1 MDKDRMELA
10 ARAIA
15 ELAPLG
21 NRLGLRSAMQVAETD
36 GLAAN
41 MLTALLGHEL
51 VAGHATMMK
60 LSAKI
65 DRWLAL
71 VADDRLTEDQER
83 GTREAVRLAIAA
95 SRLTERY
102 RAGLLSLARLRGWD
116 SGRPAGASAAASRRI
131 DPADLLAA
139 FGDDDDL
146 DDGPDDG
153 PGDGPKGGTRA
164 LVQALQQMR
173 AVNSQLSAPLG
184 NGHANG
190 AKPNGAPKPN
200 GAHTPSAPHANRDT
214 LRHGQPLGRFPRR
227 PALRRPHARRL
238 PCRQPAM
245 GNGRCRLHGGKSTGA
260 RTAAGLARVRANRL
274 VHGARTAEIVE
285 LRSAAARHGCN
296 LRALAR
302 LANAAEAQS
311 ERSTPCPATK
321 PRRVAR
327 G

>member
-1 MDKDRMELA
+1 
-10 ARAIA
+10 
-15 ELAPLG
+15 
-21 NRLGLRSAMQVAETD
+21 
-36 GLAAN
+36 

-116 SGRPAGASAAASRRI
+116 AAGIAGASAGRRI

-139 FGDDDDL
+139 FGS
-146 DDGPDDG
+146 DDGLEDDPG
-153 PGDGPKGGTRA
+153 DDPGDGPKGGTRA
-164 LVQALQQMR
+164 LLQALQQMR
-173 AVNSQLSAPLG
+173 AVNTQLSAALGNG

-190 AKPNGAPKPN
+190 AKPNGAPMPN
-200 GAHTPSAPHANRDT
+200 GTHTPPPASQADGTCPPQGASLRRMGT
-214 LRHGQPLGRFPRR
+214 LRHGNPSGDFLAAPRCGTR
-227 PALRRPHARRL
+227 TRAGC

-245 GNGRCRLHGGKSTGA
+245 ANGRCRLHGGKSTGA

-274 VHGARTAEIVE
+274 VRGARTAEIVE
-285 LRSAAARHGCN
+285 LRSAAARHGRN

-302 LANAAEAQS
+302 LANAAEPQS
-311 ERSTPCPATK
+311 ERSTPCPATT

>member
-1 MDKDRMELA
+1 
-10 ARAIA
+10 
-15 ELAPLG
+15 
-21 NRLGLRSAMQVAETD
+21 MQVAETD

-190 AKPNGAPKPN
+190 AKPNGAPMPN
-200 GAHTPSAPHANRDT
+200 GAHTPSAPHANRGT

-227 PALRRPHARRL
+227 PALRRPHARGL
-238 PCRQPAM
+238 PLP
-245 GNGRCRLHGGKSTGA
+245 
-260 RTAAGLARVRANRL
+260 
-274 VHGARTAEIVE
+274 
-285 LRSAAARHGCN
+285 AARHGQRS
-296 LRALAR
+296 LPPAWRQEHRRPHRGRAR
-302 LANAAEAQS
+302 PRPRQPPGP
-311 ERSTPCPATK
+311 RRPHGRD
-321 PRRVAR
+321 RRVAFRRRPPRPQPARPGSLGERRPTAIRAIHPMSSDAPASRPGLSPRR
-327 G
+327 GID